1 MTNEEIFA
9 LMDRF
14 ERSSLASMKVVRGD
28 CSVELSRASA
38 SPAPAVTAA
47 AAAPVSAPAQSV
59 QEENSPCIRAPLV
72 GTFYAAPSPDQPPFV
87 RPGDRVE
94 KGQAV
99 CLIEAMKMMSEV
111 TAPCACII
119 EEVLQENG
127 ALLSYDTP
135 IFRYRAV

>member
-14 ERSSLASMKVVRGD
+14 ERSTLASLKVTLGD
-28 CSVELSRASA
+28 CSVELSRTFAST
-38 SPAPAVTAA
+38 APAAQP
-47 AAAPVSAPAQSV
+47 AAPSPIAETKPEADF
-59 QEENSPCIRAPLV
+59 PCIRAPLV
-72 GTFYAAPSPDQPPFV
+72 GTFYASPSPDQPPFV
-87 RPGDRVE
+87 RSGDRVE

-127 ALLSYDTP
+127 ALLSYDAP
-135 IFRYRAV
+135 LFRYRAV

>member
-14 ERSSLASMKVVRGD
+14 ERSTLASLKITRGD
-28 CSVELSRASA
+28 CSVELSRTSVSA
-38 SPAPAVTAA
+38 APTAA
-47 AAAPVSAPAQSV
+47 PPAAP
-59 QEENSPCIRAPLV
+59 SPIMGTEPEAEDLSCIRAPLV
-72 GTFYAAPSPDQPPFV
+72 GTFYTSPSPEQPPFV

-119 EEVLQENG
+119 EEVLQEDG
-127 ALLSYDTP
+127 ALLSYDAP
-135 IFRYRAV
+135 LFRYRAV